1 MSVKTDIMQQDKS
14 KLMSFAMQ
22 GGIFLGIFWVVKYF
36 SVVVYGAHAS
46 TMLQFVQPILSA
58 FTAVILFQNLIKY
71 RVFVLN
77 NVMSFWH
84 GVQFSIMLFFFASLF
99 ESVAAFIHITWI
111 DPQYVSTMYA
121 SMVDLLKTFNI
132 SESVITSFEN
142 QPIPDGL
149 GYIVNHV
156 ILSDILIG
164 IMLSLL
170 LVPISKMINPKNI
183 TTNQSEK

>member
-1 MSVKTDIMQQDKS
+1 MQQDKS

-22 GGIFLGIFWVVKYF
+22 SGVFLGLFWVVKYF
-36 SVVVYGAHAS
+36 FVVAS
-46 TMLQFVQPILSA
+46 TSSNMLQFMQPILSA

-111 DPQYVSTMYA
+111 DTQFVGSMYA
-121 SMVDLLKTFNI
+121 EMVEVLKALNI
-132 SESVITSFEN
+132 NENMLSNFES
-142 QPIPDGL
+142 QPIPSSF

-156 ILSDILIG
+156 ILSDVLVG
-164 IMLSLL
+164 MVLSIFM
-170 LVPISKMINPKNI
+170 VPISKMVKPKNI
-183 TTNQSEK
+183 NTKQSEKE